1 MKYIELVKDVFDNTH
16 YDNAKPENAP
26 YVAYSVQENKLLF
39 TDFIKLLLINTVKK
53 VAYNAAEYTPEYVD
67 LGLPSGIKWATCN
80 IGAKTP
86 EENGMY
92 FSWGD
97 IEGFKFVGQ
106 ENWDI
111 EEVARLYLLYIE
123 GIEPENITPEAIQ
136 TAIAELG
143 DNAQQT
149 VDTLLAENGINAL
162 IKDYN
167 FYWDNY
173 KFSSDTNG
181 DNFTKYSSEDG
192 LETLTADDDAAVQ
205 LLGNGWRMPTQTEWQ
220 ELYDNTT
227 RTWIDTSGNEYTG
240 NDVNSNSIPDGQL
253 KGLKLT
259 SNKEG
264 YTANSIFLPASGVC
278 YESLYSDVGIYGAYW
293 SSSLNSSRYSSTYYM
308 YFITDGSV
316 SPSFANSR
324 CSGFLIRPVFSGNE
338 TETN

>member
-1 MKYIELVKDVFDNTH
+1 MKYLELVKGVFDNTH
-16 YDNAKPENAP
+16 YDKAKPENAP

-39 TDFIKLLLINTVKK
+39 TDFIKLLINTVKK
-53 VAYNAAEYTPEYVD
+53 VAYNANEYTPEYVD

-80 IGAKTP
+80 IGAKTH

-97 IEGFKFVGQ
+97 IEGFKLAGQ

-111 EEVARLYLLYIE
+111 EEVARLYLIYFGE
-123 GIEPENITPEAIQ
+123 VEPESITPEAIQ
-136 TAIAELG
+136 SVIETLG

-149 VDTLLAENGINAL
+149 VDTLLVEIGINGL

-181 DNFTKYSSEDG
+181 DNFTKYSPEDG
-192 LETLTADDDAAVQ
+192 LETLTADDDAATQ
-205 LLGNGWRMPTQTEWQ
+205 LLGNGWRMPTQIDWQ

-227 RTWIDTSGNEYTG
+227 RTWIDTSDNEYTVS
-240 NDVNSNSIPDGQL
+240 DVNGKIAEGQL

-259 SNKEG
+259 SKNNS
-264 YTANSIFLPASGVC
+264 NSIFLPASSWC
-278 YESLYSDVGIYGAYW
+278 IESLYYAVGIGGSYW
-293 SSSLNSSRYSSTYYM
+293 SSSLSSADPASAYSMYFDFDGYVRPNTTYY
-308 YFITDGSV
+308 
-316 SPSFANSR
+316 R
-324 CSGFLIRPVFSGNE
+324 CYGFPIRPVFSGNE

>member
-1 MKYIELVKDVFDNTH
+1 MKYLELVKGVFDNTH
-16 YDNAKPENAP
+16 YDKAKPENAP

-39 TDFIKLLLINTVKK
+39 TDFIKLLINTVKK
-53 VAYNAAEYTPEYVD
+53 VAYNANEYTPEYVD
-67 LGLPSGIKWATCN
+67 LGLSVKWATCN

-97 IEGFKFVGQ
+97 IEGFKLVGQ
-106 ENWDI
+106 ENWNI
-111 EEVARLYLLYIE
+111 EEVARLYLIYF
-123 GIEPENITPEAIQ
+123 GKVEPESITPEAIQ
-136 TAIAELG
+136 SVIDTLG

-149 VDTLLAENGINAL
+149 VDTLLAENGINSL

-181 DNFTKYSSEDG
+181 NNFTKYSSEDG
-192 LETLTADDDAAVQ
+192 LETLTVDDDAAVQ
-205 LLGNGWRMPTQTEWQ
+205 LLGNGWRMPTQIEWQ

-227 RTWIDTSGNEYTG
+227 RTWIDTSDNEYTDS
-240 NDVNSNSIPDGQL
+240 DVNSNSIPEGQL

-264 YTANSIFLPASGVC
+264 YTANSIFLPASGGC
-278 YESLYSDVGIYGAYW
+278 FESLYVAAGIRGIYW
-293 SSSLNSSRYSSTYYM
+293 SSSLYSADPAGAYYM
-308 YFITDGSV
+308 YFDLDGYV
-316 SPSFANSR
+316 NPRNADCRYF
-324 CSGFLIRPVFSGNE
+324 GFPIRPVFSGNE

>member
-1 MKYIELVKDVFDNTH
+1 MKYLELVKGVFDNTH
-16 YDNAKPENAP
+16 YAKAKPENAP

-39 TDFIKLLLINTVKK
+39 TDFIKLLINTVKK
-53 VAYNAAEYTPEYVD
+53 VAYNANEYTSEYVD
-67 LGLPSGIKWATCN
+67 LGLSVKWATCN

-97 IEGFKFVGQ
+97 IEGFKLVGQ
-106 ENWDI
+106 EN
-111 EEVARLYLLYIE
+111 
-123 GIEPENITPEAIQ
+123 GIT
-136 TAIAELG
+136 G
-143 DNAQQT
+143 
-149 VDTLLAENGINAL
+149 L

-181 DNFTKYSSEDG
+181 NNFTKYSPQDG

-205 LLGNGWRMPTQTEWQ
+205 LLGNGWRMPTQIEWQ

-227 RTWIDTSGNEYTG
+227 RTWVDTSGNEYTDS
-240 NDVNSNSIPDGQL
+240 DVNSNSIPEGQL

-264 YTANSIFLPASGVC
+264 YTANSIFLPASGGC
-278 YESLYSDVGIYGAYW
+278 YVSLYYAAGIDGIYW
-293 SSSLNSSRYSSTYYM
+293 SSSLYSADPAYAYDIYFDRYGFVYPNY
-308 YFITDGSV
+308 
-316 SPSFANSR
+316 ANSR
-324 CSGFLIRPVFSGNE
+324 YVGFPIRPVFSGNE

>member
-1 MKYIELVKDVFDNTH
+1 MKYLELVKGVFDNTH
-16 YDNAKPENAP
+16 YDKAKPENAP

-39 TDFIKLLLINTVKK
+39 TDFIKLLINTVKK
-53 VAYNAAEYTPEYVD
+53 VAYNANEYTSEYVD
-67 LGLPSGIKWATCN
+67 LGLSVKWATCN

-97 IEGFKFVGQ
+97 IEGFKLVGQ

-111 EEVARLYLLYIE
+111 EEVARLYLIYFGE
-123 GIEPENITPEAIQ
+123 VEPESITPEAIQ
-136 TAIAELG
+136 SVIDTLG
-143 DNAQQT
+143 DNAQQR
-149 VDTLLAENGINAL
+149 VDTLLAENGIIGL

-181 DNFTKYSSEDG
+181 DNFTKYSPQDG

-205 LLGNGWRMPTQTEWQ
+205 LLGNGWRMPTKIEWQ

-227 RTWIDTSGNEYTG
+227 RTWVDTSGNEYTDS
-240 NDVNSNSIPDGQL
+240 DVNSNSIPEGQL

-264 YTANSIFLPASGVC
+264 YTANSIFLPASGGC
-278 YESLYSDVGIYGAYW
+278 SESLYVAAGIDGICW
-293 SSSLNSSRYSSTYYM
+293 SSSLYSTVPAIA
-308 YFITDGSV
+308 YFMHFNYDGSV
-316 SPSFANSR
+316 SPYSTDDRYF
-324 CSGFLIRPVFSGNE
+324 GFPIRPVFSGNE